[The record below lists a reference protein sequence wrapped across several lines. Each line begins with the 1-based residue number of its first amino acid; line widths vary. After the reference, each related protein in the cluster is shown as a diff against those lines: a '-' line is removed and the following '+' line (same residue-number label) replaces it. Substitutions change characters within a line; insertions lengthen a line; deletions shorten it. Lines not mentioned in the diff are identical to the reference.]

1 MANKIN
7 VALTLETSGFQRSL
21 QMAEKS
27 LARFGRQ
34 MANAGETLTQSL
46 TVPLGGL
53 GVAAVKAFGDFE
65 RLENGLTAIMGS
77 SEAAG
82 AELERLRKVAEAPGL
97 ALPEVVKA
105 SASLQSVGF
114 SADNARATI
123 EQFGNAVARS
133 AGNAETFDGVILALS
148 QISAVGQVTQEDLNQ
163 IKERIPEFSR
173 VMQQEF
179 GVTTAEAIRELGI
192 SSEEFIARSVGA
204 LSKLERANGGISNAF
219 ANFKDNVTASLAV
232 LGESI
237 ATNLNLEQVLTNLSN
252 TLARIVNV
260 FKNLSPAMQKTVVI
274 FAAILAGIG
283 PLLFIIGKLAGAW
296 GIMLTGFRSLI
307 SIGPKIAAAWAFIT
321 GPVGLTIAAIAG
333 VIAVLVILY
342 KRFEVVRQVINGVGY
357 GFIEL
362 GKAAKTVFGNILE
375 GFQNIREGNF
385 REAAKNLK
393 DAFVGAQPFELGKS
407 FVQGFAKGFED
418 NTDYLTPAIK
428 KIQAETKKITSSIV
442 GGTSFG
448 AFEPTTGTGGGTVET
463 PKIDTKAFLE
473 QEKAISNITSNI
485 SKLAQTAKGPFG
497 FVRAELSNI
506 TVLTPELNKQ
516 KDALLE
522 YQKALLQVSNQ
533 AAIFGENPLEAQ
545 LGATETALKSA
556 LETFGP
562 YSEAVRVLADE
573 YDRLKVVIE
582 ENDEATLKAKERQ
595 MQYAEIAATLF
606 DTLGSSLAAS
616 IGSLESF
623 GKAAKRAFLDVFGTM
638 INEIVLLQIRNFL
651 ASPAGAAL
659 GPIGGAIAL
668 GAGKAFGSVLKA
680 LFGTVKLAKG
690 GLAFGPTLAT
700 VGDNPGARTDPEV
713 IAPLSKLREYLD
725 GGSGSMIAETRIS
738 GNDLL
743 VLVRRAETRDGRIR

>member
-77 SEAAG
+77 SEAAKV
-82 AELERLRKVAEAPGL
+82 ELERLRKVAENPGL

-114 SADNARATI
+114 SANNARATI

-173 VMQQEF
+173 VMKQEF

-192 SSEEFIARSVGA
+192 SSEEFIERSVGA

-219 ANFKDNVTASLAV
+219 DNFKDNVTASLAV

-237 ATNLNLEQVLTNLSN
+237 AKNLNLEQVLTRLSDA
-252 TLARIVNV
+252 LARMVDL

-283 PLLFIIGKLAGAW
+283 PVLFIVGKLAGAW

-307 SIGPKIAAAWAFIT
+307 GLGPKIAAAWTFIT
-321 GPVGLTIAAIAG
+321 GPIGLTIAAIAG
-333 VIAVLVILY
+333 LIAILAVLY
-342 KRFEVVRQVINGVGY
+342 TKFEGVRRVINGLGMA
-357 GFIEL
+357 FIEI
-362 GKAAKTVFGNILE
+362 AKLAKESFTAILE
-375 GFQNIREGNF
+375 GFAKLKEGDF
-385 REAAKNLK
+385 KGAAQSFATGLK
-393 DAFVGAQPFELGKS
+393 AFNPIEQGRVAAL
-407 FVQGFAKGFED
+407 GFAKGFED
-418 NTDYLTPAIK
+418 TTDYLTPAIEGIK
-428 KIQAETKKITSSIV
+428 KKVKEAQA
-442 GGTSFG
+442 SFG
-448 AFEPTTGTGGGTVET
+448 LTTFTPTTPGGRPPGGGGTNAET
-463 PKIDTKAFLE
+463 ITRTAPIAEFGALPTLNLLPTQLESVSAANERLAETNKAVADSFVKVAENTKTAADFLTPLQSSLILAIDQF
-473 QEKAISNITSNI
+473 SN
-485 SKLAQTAKGPFG
+485 LAQSG
-497 FVRAELSNI
+497 FKSMKDLANAVRESVS
-506 TVLTPELNKQ
+506 TVVGNMVKIFV
-516 KDALLE
+516 A
-522 YQKALLQVSNQ
+522 KALAGLPVSPFLL
-533 AAIFGENPLEAQ
+533 AAAPA
-545 LGATETALKSA
+545 
-556 LETFGP
+556 
-562 YSEAVRVLADE
+562 
-573 YDRLKVVIE
+573 
-582 ENDEATLKAKERQ
+582 
-595 MQYAEIAATLF
+595 IAA
-606 DTLGSSLAAS
+606 LA
-616 IGSLESF
+616 
-623 GKAAKRAFLDVFGTM
+623 
-638 INEIVLLQIRNFL
+638 
-651 ASPAGAAL
+651 
-659 GPIGGAIAL
+659 
-668 GAGKAFGSVLKA
+668 
-680 LFGTVKLAKG
+680 G
-690 GLAFGPTLAT
+690 GLAKSLIGRIGATAFANGGIVYGPTNAL
-700 VGDNPGARTDPEV
+700 VGEYPGAMNNPEV
-713 IAPLSKLREYLD
+713 IAPLSKLKDLLD

>member
-65 RLENGLTAIMGS
+65 RLENSLTAIMGS

-114 SADNARATI
+114 SANNARATI

-204 LSKLERANGGISNAF
+204 LSKLERAKGGISNAF
-219 ANFKDNVTASLAV
+219 DNFKDNVTASLAV

-307 SIGPKIAAAWAFIT
+307 SIGPKIAAAWTLIT

-333 VIAVLVILY
+333 LIAILAILY
-342 KRFEVVRQVINGVGY
+342 TKFEGVRRVINGLGMA
-357 GFIEL
+357 FIEI
-362 GKAAKTVFGNILE
+362 AKLAKESFTAILE
-375 GFQNIREGNF
+375 GFSKLKEGDF
-385 REAAKNLK
+385 KGAAKSFATGLK
-393 DAFVGAQPFELGKS
+393 AFNPIEQGRVAAL
-407 FVQGFAKGFED
+407 GFAKGFED
-418 NTDYLTPAIK
+418 TTDYLTPAIEGIK
-428 KIQAETKKITSSIV
+428 KKVKEAQA
-442 GGTSFG
+442 SFG
-448 AFEPTTGTGGGTVET
+448 LTTFTLTTPGGRPPGGGGTGAET
-463 PKIDTKAFLE
+463 ITRTAPIAEFGALPTLNLLPTQLESVSAANERLAETNKAVADSFVKVAENTKTAADFLTPLQSSLILAIDQF
-473 QEKAISNITSNI
+473 SN
-485 SKLAQTAKGPFG
+485 LAQSG
-497 FVRAELSNI
+497 FKSMKDLANAVRESVS
-506 TVLTPELNKQ
+506 TVVGNMVKIFV
-516 KDALLE
+516 A
-522 YQKALLQVSNQ
+522 KALAGLPVSPFLL
-533 AAIFGENPLEAQ
+533 AAAPA
-545 LGATETALKSA
+545 
-556 LETFGP
+556 
-562 YSEAVRVLADE
+562 
-573 YDRLKVVIE
+573 
-582 ENDEATLKAKERQ
+582 
-595 MQYAEIAATLF
+595 IAA
-606 DTLGSSLAAS
+606 LA
-616 IGSLESF
+616 
-623 GKAAKRAFLDVFGTM
+623 
-638 INEIVLLQIRNFL
+638 
-651 ASPAGAAL
+651 
-659 GPIGGAIAL
+659 
-668 GAGKAFGSVLKA
+668 
-680 LFGTVKLAKG
+680 G
-690 GLAFGPTLAT
+690 GLAKSLIGRIGATAFANGGIVYGPTNAL
-700 VGDNPGARTDPEV
+700 VGEYPGAMNNPEV
-713 IAPLSKLREYLD
+713 IAPLSKLKDLLD
-725 GGSGSMIAETRIS
+725 GGSGNMIAETRIS

>member
-53 GVAAVKAFGDFE
+53 GIAAVKAFGDFE
-65 RLENGLTAIMGS
+65 RLENSLTAIMGS

-192 SSEEFIARSVGA
+192 SSDEFIERSVGA
-204 LSKLERANGGISNAF
+204 LSKLERAKGGISNAF
-219 ANFKDNVTASLAV
+219 DNFKDNVTASLAV

-237 ATNLNLEQVLTNLSN
+237 ATNLNLEQVLTKLSDV
-252 TLARIVNV
+252 LARMVNL

-283 PLLFIIGKLAGAW
+283 PVLFIVGKLAGAW

-307 SIGPKIAAAWAFIT
+307 SLGPKIAAAWTFIT

-333 VIAVLVILY
+333 LIAILAVLY
-342 KRFEVVRQVINGVGY
+342 TKFEGVRRVINGLGMA
-357 GFIEL
+357 FIEI
-362 GKAAKTVFGNILE
+362 AKLAKESFTAILE
-375 GFQNIREGNF
+375 GFAKLKEGDF
-385 REAAKNLK
+385 KGAAQSFATGLK
-393 DAFVGAQPFELGKS
+393 AFNPIEQGRVAAL
-407 FVQGFAKGFED
+407 GFAKGFED
-418 NTDYLTPAIK
+418 TTDYLTPAIEGIK
-428 KIQAETKKITSSIV
+428 KKVKEAQA
-442 GGTSFG
+442 SFG
-448 AFEPTTGTGGGTVET
+448 LTTFTPTTPGGRPPGGGGTNAET
-463 PKIDTKAFLE
+463 ITRTAPIAEFGALPTLNLLPTQLESVSAANERLAETNKAVADSFVKVAENTKTAADFLTPLQSSLILAIDQF
-473 QEKAISNITSNI
+473 SN
-485 SKLAQTAKGPFG
+485 LAQSG
-497 FVRAELSNI
+497 FKSMKDLANAVRESVS
-506 TVLTPELNKQ
+506 TVVGNMVKIFV
-516 KDALLE
+516 A
-522 YQKALLQVSNQ
+522 KALAGLPVSPFLL
-533 AAIFGENPLEAQ
+533 AAAPA
-545 LGATETALKSA
+545 
-556 LETFGP
+556 
-562 YSEAVRVLADE
+562 
-573 YDRLKVVIE
+573 
-582 ENDEATLKAKERQ
+582 
-595 MQYAEIAATLF
+595 IAA
-606 DTLGSSLAAS
+606 LA
-616 IGSLESF
+616 
-623 GKAAKRAFLDVFGTM
+623 
-638 INEIVLLQIRNFL
+638 
-651 ASPAGAAL
+651 
-659 GPIGGAIAL
+659 
-668 GAGKAFGSVLKA
+668 
-680 LFGTVKLAKG
+680 G
-690 GLAFGPTLAT
+690 GLAKSLIGRIGATAFANGGIVYGPTNAL
-700 VGDNPGARTDPEV
+700 VGEYPGAMNNPEV
-713 IAPLSKLREYLD
+713 IAPLSKLKDLLD

>member
-65 RLENGLTAIMGS
+65 RLENSLTAIMGS

-163 IKERIPEFSR
+163 IKERLPEFSR

-219 ANFKDNVTASLAV
+219 DNFKDNVSASLAV

-237 ATNLNLEQVLTNLSN
+237 AKNLNLEQVLTRLSDA
-252 TLARIVNV
+252 LARMVNL
-260 FKNLSPAMQKTVVI
+260 FKNLSPEMQKTVVI
-274 FAAILAGIG
+274 FGAILAAIG

-296 GIMLTGFRSLI
+296 GVMLTGFRSLI
-307 SIGPKIAAAWAFIT
+307 GLGPKIAAAWAFIT

-333 VIAVLVILY
+333 LIAILAILY
-342 KRFEVVRQVINGVGY
+342 TKFEGVRRVINGLGMA
-357 GFIEL
+357 FIEI
-362 GKAAKTVFGNILE
+362 AKLAKESFTAILE
-375 GFQNIREGNF
+375 GFSKLKEGDF
-385 REAAKNLK
+385 KGAAQSFATGLK
-393 DAFVGAQPFELGKS
+393 AFNPIEQGRVAAL
-407 FVQGFAKGFED
+407 GFAKGFED
-418 NTDYLTPAIK
+418 TTDYLTPAIEGIK
-428 KIQAETKKITSSIV
+428 KKVKEAQE
-442 GGTSFG
+442 SFG
-448 AFEPTTGTGGGTVET
+448 LTTFTPTTPGGRPPGGGGTGAEAITRTAPIAEFGALPTLNLLPAQLESISAANERLEET
-463 PKIDTKAFLE
+463 NRAVADSFVKVAEKTKTAADFLTPLQSSLVLAIDQF
-473 QEKAISNITSNI
+473 SN
-485 SKLAQTAKGPFG
+485 LAQSG
-497 FVRAELSNI
+497 FKSMKDLANAVRESVS
-506 TVLTPELNKQ
+506 TVVGNMVKIFV
-516 KDALLE
+516 A
-522 YQKALLQVSNQ
+522 KALAGLPVSPFLL
-533 AAIFGENPLEAQ
+533 AAAPA
-545 LGATETALKSA
+545 
-556 LETFGP
+556 
-562 YSEAVRVLADE
+562 
-573 YDRLKVVIE
+573 
-582 ENDEATLKAKERQ
+582 
-595 MQYAEIAATLF
+595 IAA
-606 DTLGSSLAAS
+606 LA
-616 IGSLESF
+616 
-623 GKAAKRAFLDVFGTM
+623 
-638 INEIVLLQIRNFL
+638 
-651 ASPAGAAL
+651 
-659 GPIGGAIAL
+659 
-668 GAGKAFGSVLKA
+668 
-680 LFGTVKLAKG
+680 G
-690 GLAFGPTLAT
+690 GLAKSLIGRIGATAFADGGIVYGPTNAL
-700 VGDNPGARTDPEV
+700 VGEYPGARNNPEV
-713 IAPLSKLREYLD
+713 IAPLSKLKDYLNPA
-725 GGSGSMIAETRIS
+725 GGAFVAEARIS
-738 GNDLL
+738 GTDLL
-743 VLVRRAETRDGRIR
+743 ILVNNADRANKRVR

>member
-65 RLENGLTAIMGS
+65 RLENSLTAIMGS

-114 SADNARATI
+114 SANNARATI

-192 SSEEFIARSVGA
+192 SSDEFIERSVGA
-204 LSKLERANGGISNAF
+204 LSKLERAKGGISNAF
-219 ANFKDNVTASLAV
+219 DNFKDNVTASLAV

-237 ATNLNLEQVLTNLSN
+237 AKNLNLEQVLTRLSDA
-252 TLARIVNV
+252 LARMVNL
-260 FKNLSPAMQKTVVI
+260 FKNLSPEMQKTVVI

-307 SIGPKIAAAWAFIT
+307 SIGPKIAAAWTLIT

-333 VIAVLVILY
+333 LIAILAILY
-342 KRFEVVRQVINGVGY
+342 TKFEGVRRVINGLGMA
-357 GFIEL
+357 FIEI
-362 GKAAKTVFGNILE
+362 AKLAKESFTAILE
-375 GFQNIREGNF
+375 GFSKLKEGDF
-385 REAAKNLK
+385 KGAAKSFATGLK
-393 DAFVGAQPFELGKS
+393 AFNPIEQGRVAAL
-407 FVQGFAKGFED
+407 GFAKGFED
-418 NTDYLTPAIK
+418 TTDYLTPAIEGIK
-428 KIQAETKKITSSIV
+428 KKVKEAQA
-442 GGTSFG
+442 SFG
-448 AFEPTTGTGGGTVET
+448 LTTFTPTTPGGRPPGGGGTGAEAITRTAPIEEFGALPTLNLLPTQLESVSAANERLAET
-463 PKIDTKAFLE
+463 NKAVADSFVKVAENTKTAADFLTPLQSSLILAIDQF
-473 QEKAISNITSNI
+473 SN
-485 SKLAQTAKGPFG
+485 LAQSG
-497 FVRAELSNI
+497 FKSMKDLANAVRESVS
-506 TVLTPELNKQ
+506 TVVGNMVKIFV
-516 KDALLE
+516 A
-522 YQKALLQVSNQ
+522 KALAGLPVSPFLL
-533 AAIFGENPLEAQ
+533 AAAPA
-545 LGATETALKSA
+545 
-556 LETFGP
+556 
-562 YSEAVRVLADE
+562 
-573 YDRLKVVIE
+573 
-582 ENDEATLKAKERQ
+582 
-595 MQYAEIAATLF
+595 IAA
-606 DTLGSSLAAS
+606 LA
-616 IGSLESF
+616 
-623 GKAAKRAFLDVFGTM
+623 
-638 INEIVLLQIRNFL
+638 
-651 ASPAGAAL
+651 
-659 GPIGGAIAL
+659 
-668 GAGKAFGSVLKA
+668 
-680 LFGTVKLAKG
+680 G
-690 GLAFGPTLAT
+690 GLAKSLIGRIGATAFANGGIVYGPTNAL
-700 VGDNPGARTDPEV
+700 VGEYPGAMNNPEV
-713 IAPLSKLREYLD
+713 IAPLSKLKDLLD